1 MHLPI
6 VNNLVD
12 KVNDSLA
19 LPRATQGPRP
29 CLAGG
34 LRTAVVMMGG
44 PQTPVSQCVVDPLV
58 QKWLD

>member
-12 KVNDSLA
+12 KVKGSLTH
-19 LPRATQGPRP
+19 PRTATLR
-29 CLAGG
+29 LAGG
-34 LRTAVVMMGG
+34 LRAAMVMMGG
-44 PQTPVSQCVVDPLV
+44 PRTLVSQCVVDPLV

>member
-1 MHLPI
+1 MHTPI

-12 KVNDSLA
+12 KVNRSLA
-19 LPRATQGPRP
+19 RAQTATL

-44 PQTPVSQCVVDPLV
+44 PQTPVSRCVVDPLV
-58 QKWLD
+58 QMWLD

>member
-1 MHLPI
+1 MYLQI

-12 KVNDSLA
+12 KMKDSLTY
-19 LPRATQGPRP
+19 LQTATL

-34 LRTAVVMMGG
+34 LPAAMVMMGG
-44 PQTPVSQCVVDPLV
+44 PQTLVCQCVVDPLV

>member
-12 KVNDSLA
+12 KVKGRLT
-19 LPRATQGPRP
+19 RHQTATL

-34 LRTAVVMMGG
+34 LRAAMVMMGG
-44 PQTPVSQCVVDPLV
+44 PQTLVCLCVVDPLV

>member
-1 MHLPI
+1 MHPPI

-12 KVNDSLA
+12 KVKDSLTHPQTA
-19 LPRATQGPRP
+19 RL

-34 LRTAVVMMGG
+34 PRAAVVMMGG